1 MLRKNEN
8 HTWNP
13 MKHSKQFL
21 TGLLKAF
28 LITLFITACEPMKD
42 SAKPSSGKT
51 NAANALVIQADFA
64 GHVMSGVAYTVSKDL
79 EIFNL
84 RPLIDLY
91 DIAAASASLEYNA
104 QTWPSG
110 TVFVSVV
117 DPGVGTKRKSV
128 VLKTQN
134 GLYFVSPDNGSLS
147 GPAQTYGVSAVRE
160 IDESINRRPET
171 DWSHTF
177 HGRDVYSYTGARLA
191 AGVIT
196 FEQVG
201 SLLEP
206 KVKMLEISRATFEE
220 GALIGLVTG
229 GTGRLGNISFNIDR
243 LLFQKIE
250 PEFGE
255 LFQGVIKHKDDVI
268 WQGTLPYAK
277 SFGSV
282 PLGENLMFMNSSG
295 EVSIA
300 VNQDSFARK
309 YSIGSGSNWH
319 IPLRR

>member
-1 MLRKNEN
+1 
-8 HTWNP
+8 
-13 MKHSKQFL
+13 
-21 TGLLKAF
+21 
-28 LITLFITACEPMKD
+28 
-42 SAKPSSGKT
+42 
-51 NAANALVIQADFA
+51 
-64 GHVMSGVAYTVSKDL
+64 
-79 EIFNL
+79 
-84 RPLIDLY
+84 
-91 DIAAASASLEYNA
+91 
-104 QTWPSG
+104 
-110 TVFVSVV
+110 
-117 DPGVGTKRKSV
+117 V

-134 GLYFVSPDNGSLS
+134 DLSFVSSDNGSLS

-206 KVKMLEISRATFEE
+206 KVNMLEVSRATFEE
-220 GALIGLVTG
+220 GVLIGLVTG

-255 LFQGVIKHKDDVI
+255 LFQVVIKHKDDVI

-282 PLGENLMFMNSSG
+282 ALGENLMFMNSSG

-300 VNQDSFARK
+300 VNQGSFARK

-319 IPLRR
+319 IQIRR

>member
-1 MLRKNEN
+1 
-8 HTWNP
+8 
-13 MKHSKQFL
+13 MKHSKQFRPVLL
-21 TGLLKAF
+21 TALLIAL
-28 LITLFITACEPMKD
+28 LITLSTAGCEQMND
-42 SAKPSSGKT
+42 SAKPVARKA
-51 NAANALVIQADFA
+51 NAVNALVIQADFA

-79 EIFNL
+79 DIFNV

-104 QTWPSG
+104 QTWPPG

-117 DPGVGTKRKSV
+117 DPGVGTNRKSV
-128 VLKTQN
+128 VLKTKN

-147 GPAQTYGVSAVRE
+147 GPAQSYGVSAVRE
-160 IDESINRRPET
+160 IDESVNRRRET

-201 SLLEP
+201 PLLEP
-206 KVKMLEISRATFEE
+206 KVKMLEVSRATFEE
-220 GALIGLVTG
+220 GALMGLVTG
-229 GTGRLGNISFNIDR
+229 GTGRLGNISFNMDR
-243 LLFQKIE
+243 VLFQKIA

-255 LFQGVIKHKDDVI
+255 LFQIVIKHKDDVI

-300 VNQDSFARK
+300 INQGSFASK
-309 YSIGSGSNWH
+309 YGIGSGSDWH
-319 IPLRR
+319 IRISR